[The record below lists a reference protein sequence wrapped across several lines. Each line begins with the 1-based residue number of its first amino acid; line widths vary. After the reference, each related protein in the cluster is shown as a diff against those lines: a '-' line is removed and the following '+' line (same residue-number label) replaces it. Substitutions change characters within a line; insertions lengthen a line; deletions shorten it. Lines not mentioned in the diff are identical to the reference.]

1 MSRDQR
7 RKRKEVA
14 QMKEKK
20 RFLDTE
26 AWKYIRTLMEILLFA
41 AAIWGC
47 VALWNWLNITIVK

>member
-1 MSRDQR
+1 MSRDRR

-26 AWKYIRTLMEILLFA
+26 AWKYIRTLIELSLFA
-41 AAIWGC
+41 AAIWGL
-47 VALWNWLNITIVK
+47 VALWNWISIEIVK